1 MKRLP
6 LILLFLL
13 CWTISAEAASRFA
26 VCVTAC
32 TWDNSSTHM
41 WSATSGGATGQS
53 APTSSDAV
61 TLDGATCVGGV
72 TCTITVN
79 ADVQIASMTMG
90 ACTASTTGCIL
101 DFSANNNSPTVVG
114 IFNNSGSGTRNL
126 KMGNGT
132 WTMQG
137 TGTVWNFGTT
147 TNLTFNA
154 NSSTLLF
161 TATNLAKTFSTTN
174 LTYSTIQIASS
185 ASGSPVFNF
194 SNSVFTV
201 ANLIVGAGMEVKFLA
216 GGAYTTTTS
225 FQITGGGASSV
236 VFFDGQANT
245 FANSGTV
252 TMTRVAIRDAT
263 FTGTSFTATSSTN
276 LGNVSGASF
285 SDPSTGGGCI
295 LGGYLFWRDLP
306 DHINDNFPAWI
317 ERAG

>member
-6 LILLFLL
+6 LILLLLL

-26 VCVTAC
+26 VCTVTC
-32 TWDNSSTHM
+32 TWDNSSTAM

-61 TLDGATCVGGV
+61 TLDAATCVGGV

-79 ADVQIASMTMG
+79 ADVQMGSLAMG

-101 DFSANNNSPTVVG
+101 DFSANNNSPTIVG
-114 IFNNSGSGTRNL
+114 IFNNSGTGTRNL

-137 TGTVWNFGTT
+137 TGTVWNWGTT
-147 TNLTFNA
+147 TNLTFSA
-154 NSSTLLF
+154 NSSTILF

-201 ANLIVGAGMEVKFLA
+201 ANLIVGAGMELKWLA
-216 GGAYTTTTS
+216 GGSYTVSTS
-225 FQITGGGASSV
+225 VSITGGSASSV
-236 VFFDGQANT
+236 VFFDGQQNT
-245 FANSGTV
+245 FVYNGTV
-252 TMTRVAIRDAT
+252 SMTRVGIRDAT

-285 SDPSTGGGCI
+285 SDPSSGGCI

-306 DHINDNFPAWI
+306 EHINDNFPAWI
-317 ERAG
+317 ERVG